1 MEDHLLLARRFFCKN
16 SLHFLVM
23 AKNNRIL
30 YANTKTRRYFENKK
44 SIKAILPHGNP
55 ASNCFIKKI
64 RLPNRQWLT
73 IRWHIF
79 TLFSRNPKPLVLFIG
94 EDISEIESL
103 RHRIEILSYILTKVP
118 GFVFWKDA
126 ELKLMGCNDN
136 FAQQVGLN
144 HPDEI
149 VGLTDHDL
157 PWNPEQTKKFIQDDQ
172 EILRSGLPK
181 TNFEEKQQQLNG
193 KDMFLLTSKVPLY
206 ARDKISGVLGIY
218 VDITNLK
225 EAQQALQI
233 ERDKAEA
240 ANRLKSEFILNM
252 QHDIRTPISGIYG
265 MTELLIGMT
274 IPRDIQPILTKVA
287 QATKELL
294 DYCNDILD
302 FTYAEYGSR
311 PLLSEPFSL
320 KQLILSIKKMQTPAA
335 HLKQIDLSIDYGKQA
350 PNIILSDAYRIKR
363 VLINLISN
371 AIKFTPKG
379 YVRVDVRVE
388 KSNLNPQE
396 KVIKISVTDSG
407 IGIPAEKVD
416 FIYERFSKVTPS
428 NKGLYKGS
436 GLGLR
441 IVKQFIEEM
450 NGNIVVR
457 SELNQGTV
465 FQIFLPLK
473 VPLSNQILEG

>member
-1 MEDHLLLARRFFCKN
+1 M
-16 SLHFLVM
+16 
-23 AKNNRIL
+23 
-30 YANTKTRRYFENKK
+30 
-44 SIKAILPHGNP
+44 
-55 ASNCFIKKI
+55 
-64 RLPNRQWLT
+64 
-73 IRWHIF
+73 
-79 TLFSRNPKPLVLFIG
+79 
-94 EDISEIESL
+94 ESL
-103 RHRIEILSYILTKVP
+103 RRRVEMLSYIVTKVP

-126 ELKLMGCNDN
+126 ELKLIGCNDN

-144 HPDEI
+144 HSDEI
-149 VGLTDHDL
+149 VGLTDYDL
-157 PWNPEQTKKFIQDDQ
+157 PWNPEQTQKFIQDDQ
-172 EILRSGLPK
+172 EILQTGLPK
-181 TNFEEKQQQLNG
+181 ISFEEKQQQLNG

-206 ARDKISGVLGIY
+206 DHDKVYGVLGIY

-233 ERDKAEA
+233 ERDTAET

-265 MTELLIGMT
+265 MTELLVGMT
-274 IPRDIQPILTKVA
+274 VPPDIQSHLIDVA
-287 QATKELL
+287 QAAKELL

-311 PLLSEPFSL
+311 PLLNEPFSL
-320 KQLILSIKKMQTPAA
+320 KQLILSIQKMQIPAA
-335 HLKQIDLSIDYGKQA
+335 QLKQIDLSIDYGKHT
-350 PNIILSDAYRIKR
+350 PEIILGDTYRIKR

-371 AIKFTPKG
+371 AIKFTLKG
-379 YVRVDVRVE
+379 YVNVHVQVE
-388 KSNLNPQE
+388 KSNVNPRE
-396 KVIKISVTDSG
+396 KVIKISVKDSG

-416 FIYERFSKVTPS
+416 FIYEKFSKVMPS

-457 SELNQGTV
+457 SELNKGTV
-465 FQIFLPLK
+465 FQVILPLK
-473 VPLSNQILEG
+473 IPLSKHILEG